1 MEMSREIEEKMSL
14 TIRTEPMENRQ
25 LALKV
30 EVPQERVEQELHK
43 AARKLAGQYRIPG
56 FRKGKAPYHLV
67 VQYVGLPALFD
78 EFIEKLGDEVYRTAL
93 EQEKIEPYAMAS
105 LDIDSLEPLTYSFT
119 VPLEPEVH
127 LGDYRSLRLEE
138 EEPVV
143 DEADVDA
150 RIEEIRSQHSAWTEL
165 NRPSQYG
172 DTLTLDVKSVIVPAE
187 GEEGDEDTVVLDES
201 DWDVT
206 LDRESPMDPP
216 GLDDALLG
224 MSPGEEKEV
233 TLAWPED
240 SRSIYAGKQAVFH
253 IKLHKI
259 EALEKPELNDE
270 FAQLVGPDYATLE
283 DLKAGIRAG
292 LIDDRKAEA
301 EEAYLS
307 KALDQLVE
315 QSQMVYPPV
324 VVEDQID
331 AMSSE
336 FERQVRRYGFD
347 NLESYLNQVEQTR
360 EQYRDSLREQAEI
373 TARRNLVISELYQ
386 KEGIEATDEEVEERI
401 RAMFGDVGDE
411 AAEAASVYR
420 DIMRTGSGRSILI
433 SQILQQ
439 KALERLLAIVRGE
452 EIPEPVRKDQ
462 EQPEAAADAVAEE
475 ALMQEAAAPVEEVAA
490 AAAPDDEPPAAE
502 GV

>member
-1 MEMSREIEEKMSL
+1 MSL
-14 TIRTEPMENRQ
+14 TIRTEPMESRQ

-43 AARKLAGQYRIPG
+43 AARKVAGQYRIPG

-78 EFIEKLGDEVYRTAL
+78 EFIEELGEEVYRSAL

-105 LDIDSLEPLTYSFT
+105 LDIDSLEPLTYSFV
-119 VPLEPEVH
+119 VPLEPEVN

-138 EEPVV
+138 EEPVI

-150 RIEEIRSQHSAWTEL
+150 RIEEIRNQHSAWAEIT
-165 NRPSQYG
+165 RPSQYG
-172 DTLTLDVKSVIVPAE
+172 DTLTLDVKSVIEAVE
-187 GEEGDEDTVVLDES
+187 GEEGGEATVVLDES

-233 TLAWPED
+233 TLGWPED

-270 FAQLVGPDYATLE
+270 FAQLVGPDFATLE
-283 DLKAGIRAG
+283 DLRASIRAE
-292 LIDDRKAEA
+292 LMDSKKAEA
-301 EEAYLS
+301 EEAYLN
-307 KALDQLVE
+307 KALDTLVE

-336 FERQVRRYGFD
+336 FERQLRRYGFEK
-347 NLESYLNQVEQTR
+347 LESYLEQVGQTR
-360 EQYRDSLREQAEI
+360 EEYRDGLREQAEI

-386 KEGIEATDEEVEERI
+386 REGIEATDEEVDERI
-401 RAMFGDVGDE
+401 DSMFGDAGEEVAG
-411 AAEAASVYR
+411 AANAYR
-420 DIMRTGSGRSILI
+420 DMMRTGPGRSILI

-452 EIPEPVRKDQ
+452 EIPEPVRK

-475 ALMQEAAAPVEEVAA
+475 ASTQEAGATVEDAPEVAA
-490 AAAPDDEPPAAE
+490 SGDEPRTAE
-502 GV
+502 EA